1 MERFGQRIMAT
12 NQIDNSWLSD
22 TITITSGTGNDT
34 LIGGAGGMAYS
45 SVDYGAI
52 PTLDTIDIGQL
63 SITGATGAN
72 VIGIGTPSYTIGN
85 GGTGG
90 TFQWPNTIWTTNTTA
105 SPVTMNQA
113 GKISLQ
119 GENADIEINGQSL
132 MKMLEIFQERLG
144 WMQPNPELEKEWDDL
159 RELGEQYRELEKRCK
174 EKAEV
179 WKKLKAMP
187 PPQVD

>member
-1 MERFGQRIMAT
+1 MAT

-34 LIGGAGGMAYS
+34 LIRGAGGMAYS

-52 PTLDTIDIGQL
+52 PILDTIDIGQL

-72 VIGIGTPSYTIGN
+72 VIGIDTPSYTI
-85 GGTGG
+85 GTGG
-90 TFQWPNTIWTTNTTA
+90 TFQWPNPNTIWTTNTTA